1 MQKRM
6 KWATGEFDWNR
17 ARAFLATAEE
27 GSYSAAAR
35 ALSLTQPTVG
45 RQVAALEEELEVILF
60 ERVGNVLELTDAGL
74 ELLEHVRGMNAAAQR
89 LVLAATGQSTA
100 IEGTVSIAA
109 SEAVS
114 AYLLPPIVAALR
126 GEHPAIEIDLVASN
140 TTSDLLRRE
149 ADIAVRNYRP
159 TDPDLFATKV
169 RESRAWLYATP
180 AYLDSLADTSTP
192 EALSKDLRIIGF
204 DNAQQFID
212 LFVRHGYQLTP
223 DSFPVRTT
231 NHLVQWALC
240 KQGVGACAMM
250 EEVGDAEPGVVKILP
265 DADPPMVFPTWL
277 TCHRELKTSRRI
289 RVVFDALAAAL
300 SQA

>member
-1 MQKRM
+1 MI
-6 KWATGEFDWNR
+6 WATGEFDWNR

-45 RQVAALEEELEVILF
+45 RQVAALEEELAVTLF
-60 ERVGNVLELTDAGL
+60 ERVGNALELTEAGL
-74 ELLEHVRGMNAAAQR
+74 ELLEHVRAMNASAQR

-100 IEGTVSIAA
+100 IEGTVCIAA

-114 AYLLPPIVAALR
+114 AYLLPPIVSSLR
-126 GEHPAIEIDLVASN
+126 AEHPAIEIELVASN

-180 AYLDSLADTSTP
+180 AYLDSLEDTSTP
-192 EALSKDLRIIGF
+192 EALSKDLCIIGF
-204 DNAQQFID
+204 DSAQQFID
-212 LFVRHGYQLTP
+212 MLGMHGYQLTP
-223 DSFPVRTT
+223 DSFPVRTM

-240 KQGVGACAMM
+240 KEGVGACAMM

-265 DADPPMVFPTWL
+265 DAGTPMVFPTWL

-300 SQA
+300 SRA